1 MPVRKDFVR
10 SDRTSAFQ
18 VKGDSM
24 AIGSDGGIRDDNWVL
39 VDTSLTNPIN
49 GRVFLLE
56 IVGDGMTA
64 K

>member
-1 MPVRKDFVR
+1 
-10 SDRTSAFQ
+10 
-18 VKGDSM
+18 M